1 MAMYIIMRRELQWL
15 HVIYETAACVEKKV
29 FEKYITSKVS
39 FFYVQCKRLMWR
51 PHNTHIK

>member
-1 MAMYIIMRRELQWL
+1 MYIIMRRELQWL